1 MLLSKAHSC
10 HSELVHCSLR
20 RPAAVGPSAR
30 VVMSQRWQTGFTPG
44 GDLFV
49 GRPGMHRIVF
59 IYFLAVAKFIW
70 KIKSEE

>member
-1 MLLSKAHSC
+1 M
-10 HSELVHCSLR
+10 
-20 RPAAVGPSAR
+20 GPSAR